1 MKQHI
6 PESEKQVVIKQI
18 SSRFSKQKKI
28 VFAYIFGSFVSEK
41 KFTDIDIGIYIDN
54 KNGINTLN
62 FELRMENEINSLV
75 HFPIDV
81 RIINDAPISF
91 VYNVIK
97 ERVLIKDEAPS
108 LRADFEGMIFKKYLD
123 LAHFRK
129 QYLREV
135 INAPI

>member
-1 MKQHI
+1 MKQQI
-6 PESEKQVVIKQI
+6 PESEKQVIIKQI

-41 KFTDIDIGIYIDN
+41 KFTDIDIGIFIAN
-54 KNGINTLN
+54 KKGINTFN
-62 FELRMENEINSLV
+62 FELRMENEINSFI
-75 HFPIDV
+75 HFPVDV
-81 RIINDAPISF
+81 RTINDAPISF
-91 VYNVIK
+91 VYHVIK
-97 ERVLIKDEAPS
+97 EGVLIKDDAPS

-123 LAHFRK
+123 LAFFRK

>member
-1 MKQHI
+1 MKQQI
-6 PESEKQVVIKQI
+6 PESEKQVIIKQI

-41 KFTDIDIGIYIDN
+41 KFTDIDIGIFIAN
-54 KNGINTLN
+54 KKGINTLN
-62 FELRMENEINSLV
+62 FELRMENDINSFI
-75 HFPIDV
+75 HFPVDV

-91 VYNVIK
+91 VYHVIK
-97 ERVLIKDEAPS
+97 DGVLIKDDAPC

-123 LAHFRK
+123 LAFFRK